1 MTLNKGDCH
10 PTGNGELALQSDY
23 FHSKL
28 DGCWLNSFWNNQTFI
43 TLIIKICV
51 TLNESQGRHNKNTF
65 QKVQKILEIKLK
77 WFQIKLEI
85 LQEAGIE
92 S

>member
-1 MTLNKGDCH
+1 M
-10 PTGNGELALQSDY
+10 
-23 FHSKL
+23 
-28 DGCWLNSFWNNQTFI
+28 

-65 QKVQKILEIKLK
+65 QKVQKMLEIKLK